1 MYFLTVDVRVFNS
14 FNLMWGLSTVPV
26 FVLTVEQKSIP
37 LVMMELLDVLTSIN
51 LSLIR

>member
-1 MYFLTVDVRVFNS
+1 MYFLTVDLRVFNS

-26 FVLTVEQKSIP
+26 SVLIMQQKSIP
-37 LVMMELLDVLTSIN
+37 LVMMALLDVLTSIN